1 MDKAEYMLT
10 NYHQLKEDLEILEYR
25 LRNFKPVT
33 ENEVISSLVFQ
44 RSDEPKV
51 TTTPTNQRSEMLAL
65 SFREQMV
72 QENEEQIADLTQRY
86 LRLAKELEVFEMAV
100 RFLKGEL
107 AEFVQEL
114 MKPNCNWDFI
124 MREFH
129 ISRGTVY
136 NWRQKVLDHIRQVYI
151 KIGHSLEMNF

>member
-33 ENEVISSLVFQ
+33 ENEVISSLVFH

-51 TTTPTNQRSEMLAL
+51 STTPNNQHSEMIAL

-72 QENEEQIADLTQRY
+72 KENEEQIADLTQRY

-107 AEFVQEL
+107 AEFAHEL

>member
-51 TTTPTNQRSEMLAL
+51 TTTPTNQHSEMIAL

-100 RFLKGEL
+100 RFLKGDL
-107 AEFVQEL
+107 AEFAQEL
-114 MKPNCNWDFI
+114 MKPNCNWDLI

-129 ISRGTVY
+129 ISRGSVY